1 MDAAESIHA
10 ACDPLRR
17 LVVLLAASNGGEP
30 IMGRMK
36 LQKMVFMLTRGN
48 GKEGGSFG
56 YGASGSGPHSN
67 IVEEETLHLEDVGV
81 LRTDGKNITVTQ
93 LGREVAGRIADG
105 EDRCALD
112 RIDRYKEVFNDMTAD
127 ELLTYVYCSYPDM
140 AARSPTYDRVMSD
153 KERHTVSM
161 LVGGKIALG
170 RAAEILDR
178 PVDDVW
184 RMAGRMRIQATR

>member
-1 MDAAESIHA
+1 MDAAERIHGA
-10 ACDPLRR
+10 RDPLRR
-17 LVVLLAASNGGEP
+17 LIVLLAASNGCEP
-30 IMGRMK
+30 IRGRMK
-36 LQKMVFMLTRGN
+36 LQKMVFMLTCGN
-48 GKEGGSFG
+48 GREGGSFG
-56 YGASGSGPHSN
+56 YGASGGGPHSDV
-67 IVEEETLHLEDVGV
+67 VEEAARRLEDVGV
-81 LRTDGKNITVTQ
+81 LRTDGEDISVTQ

-105 EDRCALD
+105 EDRRTLD

-127 ELLTYVYCSYPDM
+127 ELLTYVYSSYPDM